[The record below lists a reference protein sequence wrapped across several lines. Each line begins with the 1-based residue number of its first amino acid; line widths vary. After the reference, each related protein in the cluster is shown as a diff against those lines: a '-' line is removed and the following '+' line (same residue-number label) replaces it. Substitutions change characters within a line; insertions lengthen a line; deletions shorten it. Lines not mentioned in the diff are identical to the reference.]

1 MVVQHF
7 DSNTTRNDLIIPHSV
22 VKPHRKLKLEQLFEE
37 MVDNMIQ
44 LGIVERIFSSPVFC
58 AFLVQRF
65 WLCRRVN
72 IDTKPCPRNLSE
84 VKDEVRRLFQN
95 RGECCSS
102 LARL

>member
-58 AFLVQRF
+58 AFLVQRLF
-65 WLCRRVN
+65 GCAEGSIL
-72 IDTKPCPRNLSE
+72 ILNL
-84 VKDEVRRLFQN
+84 VRGTCLR
-95 RGECCSS
+95 
-102 LARL
+102 

>member
-22 VKPHRKLKLEQLFEE
+22 VKPRRKLKLEQLFEE
-37 MVDNMIQ
+37 RVDNMIQ
-44 LGIVERIFSSPVFC
+44 LGIVERIFSSPVFLC
-58 AFLVQRF
+58 VFGAKIV

-84 VKDEVRRLFQN
+84 VKI
-95 RGECCSS
+95 
-102 LARL
+102 